1 MFRHASLLAATA
13 LFGAL
18 SAQAQTSSL
27 EGTIK
32 GFDGQPL
39 KDAIVLIERTDI
51 KGNYKTK
58 SDKKGRYFH
67 AGLPLGT
74 YNLTVQVDGKTVDSI
89 KGVRTRL
96 GDPLPVDF
104 DLQKIAAQQQ
114 AMQQAAQS
122 GQLTEEMKRDMS
134 PEQRAAI
141 EKQMKEQ
148 QARLAKSKEL
158 NDAFNN
164 GMTALQAN
172 NFAAAVE
179 QLTKASELDPTQL
192 AVWANLAGA
201 YDAWSKAAKGAESDT
216 ALQKALELYPKV
228 LEMKPD
234 DAAVHNNYA
243 LALARAKK
251 FQEAEQELAKAAA
264 LDPAGAGKYYYNLGA
279 ILVNTGQNEPAGTA
293 FKKAIELDPNYADA
307 HYQYGIY
314 LTGKAQ
320 VAPDG
325 SMKFPEGTREA
336 FEKYLQLKP
345 NGPFAESAKG
355 MVETMGSKIETEYVN
370 PDAKQQQKK
379 AAPAKK
385 K

>member
-1 MFRHASLLAATA
+1 MFRHAGLVTAAM

-18 SAQAQTSSL
+18 GAQAQTSSL

-67 AGLPLGT
+67 AGLPLGM
-74 YNLTVQVDGKTVDSI
+74 YNITVTVDGKSVDSI

-104 DLQKIAAQQQ
+104 DLQRIAAQQQ
-114 AMQQAAQS
+114 AMQQAAQT

-148 QARLAKSKEL
+148 QAKMAKNKEL
-158 NDAFNN
+158 NDAFNS
-164 GMTALQAN
+164 GMSALQAN
-172 NFAAAVE
+172 NFPVAVE

-192 AVWANLAGA
+192 AVWSNLAGA
-201 YDAWSKAAKGAESDT
+201 YDSWSKSTKGAESEQ
-216 ALQKALELYPKV
+216 ALAKAMELYPKV

-234 DAAVHNNYA
+234 DAAVHNNFA

-251 FQEAEQELAKAAA
+251 FQEAEQELAKSAA

-279 ILVNTGQNEPAGTA
+279 ILVNTGQNEPAGAA

-320 VAPDG
+320 VAADG
-325 SMKFPEGTREA
+325 ATTFPEGTREA
-336 FEKYLQLKP
+336 FEKYLELKP
-345 NGPFAESAKG
+345 TGPFADSAKG
-355 MVETMGSKIETEYVN
+355 MVETMGAKVQTEYVN
-370 PDAKQQQKK
+370 PDAKQQKK
-379 AAPAKK
+379 APAKK

>member
-1 MFRHASLLAATA
+1 MFRHAGLLAATV
-13 LFGAL
+13 LFGSLA
-18 SAQAQTSSL
+18 AQAQTSSL

-74 YNLTVQVDGKTVDSI
+74 YNLSVQVDGKIVDSI

-96 GDPLPVDF
+96 GDPLPIDF
-104 DLQKIAAQQQ
+104 DLEKIAAQQK
-114 AMQQAAQS
+114 AMQQAAQT

-134 PEQRAAI
+134 PEQRAAL

-148 QARLAKSKEL
+148 QAKLAKNKEL
-158 NDAFNN
+158 NDAFNA

-172 NFAAAVE
+172 DFPTAVQ

-192 AVWANLAGA
+192 AVWSNLAGA
-201 YDAWSKAAKGAESDT
+201 YDAWAKSSKGPEAET

-264 LDPAGAGKYYYNLGA
+264 LDPAGGGKYYYNLGA
-279 ILVNTGQNEPAGTA
+279 ILVNTGQNEPAGAA

-320 VAPDG
+320 VAADG

-345 NGPFAESAKG
+345 NGPFAESARG
-355 MVETMGSKIETEYVN
+355 MVETMGSKIQTEYVN
-370 PDAKQQQKK
+370 PDAKQQKK
-379 AAPAKK
+379 APPAKK

>member
-1 MFRHASLLAATA
+1 MFRQAGLLTAAM

-18 SAQAQTSSL
+18 GAYAQTSSL
-27 EGTIK
+27 EGTVK
-32 GFDGQPL
+32 GPDGQPV

-74 YNLTVQVDGKTVDSI
+74 YNITVTMDGKPVDSV

-96 GDPLPVDF
+96 GDPLPIDF

-148 QARLAKSKEL
+148 QSKMAKNKEL

-172 NFAAAVE
+172 NYPTAVE
-179 QLTKASELDPTQL
+179 QLTKAGELDPTQV
-192 AVWANLAGA
+192 AVWSNLAGA
-201 YDAWSKAAKGAESDT
+201 YDSWSKAGKGPENDQ
-216 ALQKALELYPKV
+216 ALAKALELYPKV
-228 LEMKPD
+228 IEMKPD
-234 DAAVHNNYA
+234 DAAVHNNFA
-243 LALARAKK
+243 LALARSKK
-251 FQEAEQELAKAAA
+251 FKEAEDELAKAAA
-264 LDPAGAGKYYYNLGA
+264 LDPAGGGKYYYNLGA
-279 ILVNTGQNEPAGTA
+279 ILVNTNQNDAAGSA
-293 FKKAIELDPNYADA
+293 FQKAIQMDPNYADA
-307 HYQYGIY
+307 HYQYGIF

-320 VAPDG
+320 VGADG
-325 SMKFPEGTREA
+325 SMTFPEGTRES

-345 NGPFAESAKG
+345 TGPFAESAKS
-355 MVETMGSKIETEYVN
+355 MVETMGAKVQTEYSN
-370 PDAKQQQKK
+370 PNAPPPKK
-379 AAPAKK
+379 SGKK